1 MKSNFTENIK
11 IIFEYNDRTAK
22 TEVKPYKKMSELI
35 KIAQKLF
42 YTIKHPISFTYQNQD
57 LKQYD
62 PFLIGDHFNQK
73 NTIKIK
79 IVPKIKKRELRI
91 TDKPIEENDPKKQLY
106 SCLCGKYYI
115 ANYCRQCS
123 KFICNHCKILKEHS
137 THKIISININN
148 LIESAK
154 NYALTLKKEINANI
168 EISKRYYNKFQSS
181 KFIEASSWKEIIE
194 RKYEQFYEKYQSYI
208 NKFKVPDDSEDKI
221 NDLINEYKN
230 DNIEIDNM
238 INNIKQNTKK
248 LDYKMNLDEFKD
260 FFAHLKEMEKK
271 INDISKNCKMFIKNY
286 ELNEKFDLINKRL
299 ERILDQALDDR
310 NFIGYNDSEEE
321 NNEYESE
328 GKEEDNNNYDSE
340 NEHQKHSINESHKDS
355 YYEDKD
361 DNDNN
366 NNNNN
371 NNDYIDDEEFD

>member
-1 MKSNFTENIK
+1 M
-11 IIFEYNDRTAK
+11 
-22 TEVKPYKKMSELI
+22 
-35 KIAQKLF
+35 
-42 YTIKHPISFTYQNQD
+42 
-57 LKQYD
+57 
-62 PFLIGDHFNQK
+62 
-73 NTIKIK
+73 
-79 IVPKIKKRELRI
+79 
-91 TDKPIEENDPKKQLY
+91 
-106 SCLCGKYYI
+106 
-115 ANYCRQCS
+115 
-123 KFICNHCKILKEHS
+123 
-137 THKIISININN
+137 
-148 LIESAK
+148 
-154 NYALTLKKEINANI
+154 KKEINANI